1 MVMVMVMMIMKKNKI
16 INKKAEGI
24 KKCVIK
30 CRLMFDNYKDCLFN
44 DKTILRSQ
52 QSFKSYHHKVYTDE
66 VNKIALSSD
75 DDNRLQTF
83 DRVTTYPYGTN
94 AFKLCKNEMLHI
106 CKAKDI
112 LLSKDFENKLY
123 LTCNIFLNYIEANCK
138 SKMKRY
144 VKIKQKNPTKLILMY
159 K

>member
-75 DDNRLQTF
+75 DENRLQTF

-112 LLSKDFENKLY
+112 LLSKYCENELY
-123 LTCNIFLNYIEANCK
+123 VTCNIFLKYIEANCK
-138 SKMKRY
+138 SRVKRY
-144 VKIKQKNPTKLILMY
+144 VKIKQKITQSWF
-159 K
+159 

>member
-66 VNKIALSSD
+66 VNKITLSSD

-112 LLSKDFENKLY
+112 LLSKYCENELY
-123 LTCNIFLNYIEANCK
+123 VTCNIFLKYIEANCK
-138 SKMKRY
+138 SRVKRY
-144 VKIKQKNPTKLILMY
+144 VKIKQKITQSWF
-159 K
+159 

>member
-112 LLSKDFENKLY
+112 LLSKYCENELY
-123 LTCNIFLNYIEANCK
+123 VTCNIFLKYIEANCK
-138 SKMKRY
+138 SRVKRY
-144 VKIKQKNPTKLILMY
+144 VKIKQKITQSWF
-159 K
+159 